1 MNLANPEDSFL
12 LGSTDISS
20 KVQGCTAC
28 TNPNIQRGGRRKNQK
43 SQRKSRK
50 NRKLKGGFHV
60 EFDPTQE
67 FPMGPRGGLKGW
79 IAGTNAG
86 INSDLNMNTHVQYQ
100 SGGNYSSN
108 EHGIA
113 RFGFEELP
121 DMHDFRGSY
130 APITSNPQGSCMLGG
145 KKNKSRSTT
154 KSSYKKNK
162 RNSKSRNM
170 KKTRKIQRKYKH
182 SGGKKS
188 KSSKNRKSKR
198 HNVKHIKKSRKHR
211 RQKGG
216 YHQYMS
222 NIPHSAQY
230 GLSDA
235 VTPNTSMLANPI
247 PIQKLDTC
255 VDNYNHFT
263 GKGFETGVFDQ
274 APPMM

>member
-12 LGSTDISS
+12 LGSTDIPS

-43 SQRKSRK
+43 SQRKSQRK
-50 NRKLKGGFHV
+50 NRKLKGGFHI

-67 FPMGPRGGLKGW
+67 FPMGPRGGLKPW
-79 IAGTNAG
+79 TIVSKHIMNDDLTTQNFDNLTNTGDYTSA
-86 INSDLNMNTHVQYQ
+86 
-100 SGGNYSSN
+100 
-108 EHGIA
+108 
-113 RFGFEELP
+113 
-121 DMHDFRGSY
+121 Y
-130 APITSNPQGSCMLGG
+130 APLKSNTLFNFMF
-145 KKNKSRSTT
+145 
-154 KSSYKKNK
+154 
-162 RNSKSRNM
+162 
-170 KKTRKIQRKYKH
+170 
-182 SGGKKS
+182 GGKKS
-188 KSSKNRKSKR
+188 KKTKTNKRGKRQNKNIRKTKKKYITGGKKQKHNAHVKSKR
-198 HNVKHIKKSRKHR
+198 KIKKSRKHR

-230 GLSDA
+230 GLSDD

-274 APPMM
+274 APSMM